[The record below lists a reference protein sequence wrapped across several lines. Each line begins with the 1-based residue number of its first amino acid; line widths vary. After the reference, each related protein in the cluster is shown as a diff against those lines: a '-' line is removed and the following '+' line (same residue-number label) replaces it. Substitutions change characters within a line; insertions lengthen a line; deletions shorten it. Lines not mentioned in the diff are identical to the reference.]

1 MKEYRAAIYL
11 RLSKEDR
18 EINNSIDMQR
28 EITTQYAKEHKY
40 KIIDEYIDN
49 GYSGILSSRPGLNKM
64 MIDIIRNKINM
75 VIVKDMSRLTRDKNM
90 TSYYTDIF
98 FPDNDVR
105 LISVT
110 EYIDTGERYEIDDVV
125 ALRGIVNQ
133 SYLEDISKK
142 IKAVKR
148 NFKEQGKFI
157 EGSVPYGYKKDLEDK
172 NKLVIDE
179 NVSPII
185 KEIYSSFL
193 NGKKPLEIAKDL
205 NKKKIKTASQYLNL
219 KNKGKYWTKSMVN
232 RILTSPIYAGNLV
245 LNKYVNDLK
254 LKKTIATPKHQYEIK
269 RNTHPAI
276 ITQEEYDMVQQIK
289 GNKTKKDFKSYLYL
303 LKDLTYC
310 KHCGRKMSYKNANPV
325 RIDINGKI
333 TGKNTGKGY
342 FICVEHY
349 RHKEVCN
356 VFNKIMEKD
365 LNEIVLKKVSDRL
378 KELQINK
385 YSKDVQFYREKQNS
399 KLNDYKKIKNEI
411 AKQESNFKML
421 YSKKVEEIITEEEFL
436 EEYNN
441 YKNTISDLNERLR
454 GFESSE
460 KTFESRS
467 DVEKLIIEFEN
478 CKKFDNAILKKLIEK
493 INIGKNQEVEIILK
507 V

>member
-148 NFKEQGKFI
+148 NLKEQGKFI

>member
-1 MKEYRAAIYL
+1 
-11 RLSKEDR
+11 
-18 EINNSIDMQR
+18 
-28 EITTQYAKEHKY
+28 
-40 KIIDEYIDN
+40 
-49 GYSGILSSRPGLNKM
+49 
-64 MIDIIRNKINM
+64 
-75 VIVKDMSRLTRDKNM
+75 
-90 TSYYTDIF
+90 
-98 FPDNDVR
+98 
-105 LISVT
+105 
-110 EYIDTGERYEIDDVV
+110 
-125 ALRGIVNQ
+125 
-133 SYLEDISKK
+133 
-142 IKAVKR
+142 
-148 NFKEQGKFI
+148 
-157 EGSVPYGYKKDLEDK
+157 
-172 NKLVIDE
+172 
-179 NVSPII
+179 
-185 KEIYSSFL
+185 
-193 NGKKPLEIAKDL
+193 
-205 NKKKIKTASQYLNL
+205 
-219 KNKGKYWTKSMVN
+219 
-232 RILTSPIYAGNLV
+232 
-245 LNKYVNDLK
+245 
-254 LKKTIATPKHQYEIK
+254 
-269 RNTHPAI
+269 
-276 ITQEEYDMVQQIK
+276 MVQQIK

-441 YKNTISDLNERLR
+441 YKNTIY
-454 GFESSE
+454 
-460 KTFESRS
+460 
-467 DVEKLIIEFEN
+467 
-478 CKKFDNAILKKLIEK
+478 
-493 INIGKNQEVEIILK
+493 
-507 V
+507 